1 MASHLWAGLAK
12 VMLSLI
18 KELHLTRFMED
29 LTVTAP
35 LVEVSNVSYVAKEQV
50 LIDDVSWQINRGESW
65 AVLGPN
71 GAGKTL
77 LLRMVAGKL
86 WPNAGGEIRRQGR
99 KLVDLRALARHIG
112 WVCAKMI
119 PDIPAQ
125 EPAINTVVS
134 GRFAQLGL
142 KPVEWDKPTEKD
154 YEDATAVLERLEC
167 DALARKPFGVLSQ
180 GEQQKILLARSLI
193 IDPLAIILD
202 EPCSSLDP
210 GSRER
215 FLETLQNL
223 LQSPNAPAVLLV
235 THHVEEI
242 VPGLERV
249 AVVHGGKIVK
259 QGTTRDVLSPA
270 ILAAI
275 YGRQPQD
282 LIENQGRF
290 WPIW

>member
-1 MASHLWAGLAK
+1 MK
-12 VMLSLI
+12 
-18 KELHLTRFMED
+18 T
-29 LTVTAP
+29 P
-35 LVEVSNVSYVAKEQV
+35 LVELVDVSYEANGQR
-50 LIDDVSWQINRGESW
+50 LIDDVSWRIEAGTSW

-77 LLRMVAGKL
+77 LLRMAAGKL

-99 KLVDLRALARHIG
+99 KLVDLRALARRIG
-112 WVCAKMI
+112 WVSTKLVA
-119 PDIPAQ
+119 DIPRK
-125 EPAINTVVS
+125 EVAINTVVS

-142 KPVEWDKPTEKD
+142 KPVEWDHPTEKD
-154 YEDATAVLERLEC
+154 FDDAASILSSLEC
-167 DALARKPFGVLSQ
+167 EPLGDKPFGVLSQ
-180 GEQQKILLARSLI
+180 GEQQKILLARALI

-215 FLETLQNL
+215 FLDTLQTL
-223 LQSPNAPAVLLV
+223 LQQRDAPAVILV

-242 VPGLERV
+242 VPGLDHV
-249 AVVHGGKIVK
+249 AVIHGGKIVK
-259 QGTTRDVLSPA
+259 QGAVRDVLVPE

-282 LIENQGRF
+282 LIEHRGRF